1 MEEMVATVEFNDPFI
16 DPMDVSMSRQQLMD
30 AREAAADAQ
39 ARISGM
45 ACRGDMKALK

>member
-1 MEEMVATVEFNDPFI
+1 
-16 DPMDVSMSRQQLMD
+16 MD

-45 ACRGDMKALK
+45 ACRGDMKALKWRKPRRLVI